1 MLRAK
6 HLLSEYFFVIIAD
19 FLAEFLLLNTS
30 FILATPIV
38 IIGKSN
44 LIHMNLVL
52 RIVKS
57 NI

>member
-1 MLRAK
+1 MR
-6 HLLSEYFFVIIAD
+6 EYFFVIIVD